1 MQHKNE
7 GSIVSKMGWDDTY
20 VLFISTAFDY
30 AKHFLWNGL
39 KIMGFGIVV
48 HQIQLRFGTAAI
60 HQH

>member
-30 AKHFLWNGL
+30 AKHFL
-39 KIMGFGIVV
+39 
-48 HQIQLRFGTAAI
+48 
-60 HQH
+60 